1 MNIDLKKKV
10 CLVTGGNRGI
20 GRAVVKTLVDS
31 GAVVAFDFRER
42 EKPAR
47 ELAEEITA
55 AGGKAQAF
63 QADITDEFRVRRMVE
78 EIHDELGPIEVL
90 VNNAGVNR
98 DHSFA
103 KMTKEEWDEV
113 IAVNLTGTFNVTK
126 AVLPN
131 FIEAGWGRIINIS
144 SIVGQRG
151 NFGQANYAAS
161 KAGLI
166 GMTKALALELAGKG
180 ITVNAIAPGFI
191 DTDMTAGIPEAVT
204 EKIKATI
211 PMRRYGSTDEVAPA
225 VVFLASE
232 QASYITGHVLSV
244 NGGLYL

>member
-1 MNIDLKKKV
+1 MHIDLKNKV
-10 CLVTGGNRGI
+10 CLVTGGDRGI
-20 GRAVVKTLVDS
+20 GKAVAKALIES
-31 GAVVAFDFRER
+31 GARVAFDYRTR
-42 EKPAR
+42 KDLAD
-47 ELAEEITA
+47 ELVAEITS
-55 AGGKAQAF
+55 AGGEAKAF
-63 QADITDEFRVRRMVE
+63 QADITDADKVSSMVQA
-78 EIHDELGPIEVL
+78 IHDEMGPIEVL
-90 VNNAGVNR
+90 VNNAGINR
-98 DHSFA
+98 DHTFS

-113 IAVNLTGTFNVTK
+113 IAVNLSGGFNVTK

-131 FIEAGWGRIINIS
+131 LLEAGWGRIVNIS

-161 KAGLI
+161 KAGVI

-191 DTDMTAGIPEAVT
+191 ETDMTAGIPEEVT
-204 EKIKATI
+204 AKIHATI
-211 PMRRYGSTDEVAPA
+211 PMRRYGKPEEIAPA

>member
-1 MNIDLKKKV
+1 MNIELKNKV
-10 CLVTGGNRGI
+10 CLVTGGDRGI
-20 GRAVVKTLVDS
+20 GRAIVKALVES
-31 GAVVAFDFRER
+31 GARVAFDYRTREDL
-42 EKPAR
+42 AQ
-47 ELAEEITA
+47 ELVEEVTA
-55 AGGKAQAF
+55 AGGEARAF
-63 QADITDEFRVRRMVE
+63 QADITE
-78 EIHDELGPIEVL
+78 EATVASVVQVIHDEMGPIEIL

-98 DHSFA
+98 DHTFS
-103 KMTKEEWDEV
+103 KMTREEWDQV
-113 IAVNLTGTFNVTK
+113 IAVNLTGNYNVTK

-131 FIEAGWGRIINIS
+131 LIEAGWGRIINIS

-180 ITVNAIAPGFI
+180 VTVNAVAPGFI
-191 DTDMTAGIPEAVT
+191 ETDMTAGIPEDVAA
-204 EKIKATI
+204 KIHATI
-211 PMRRYGSTDEVAPA
+211 PVRRFGRPDEIAPA

-232 QASYITGHVLSV
+232 EASYITGHVLSV

>member
-1 MNIDLKKKV
+1 MNIELKNKV
-10 CLVTGGNRGI
+10 CLVTGGDRGI
-20 GRAVVKTLVDS
+20 GRAIVKALVDS
-31 GAVVAFDFRER
+31 GARVAFDYRTRED
-42 EKPAR
+42 
-47 ELAEEITA
+47 LAEELVKEVA
-55 AGGKAQAF
+55 AGGGEARAF
-63 QADITDEFRVRRMVE
+63 QADITDAEKVAAMVKT
-78 EIHDELGPIEVL
+78 IHDEMGPIEIL
-90 VNNAGVNR
+90 VNNAGMNR

-103 KMTKEEWDEV
+103 KMTKEEWEDV
-113 IAVNLTGTFNVTK
+113 IAVNLHGTFNVTK

-131 FIEAGWGRIINIS
+131 LIEAGWGRVINIS

-180 ITVNAIAPGFI
+180 VTVNAVAPGFI
-191 DTDMTAGIPEAVT
+191 ETDMTAGIPEEVT
-204 EKIKATI
+204 DKITATI
-211 PMRRYGSTDEVAPA
+211 PVRRFGKVEEISPA